1 MPTQPSAPAAPAP
14 FVLLAAIA
22 LLAGGCASPGGA
34 APVTTAQPAAA
45 AIAAAT
51 PPVAAAAETPP
62 GPTVEEARRFMD
74 ATESEIRALAIEA
87 AHAGWVQSTYITLDS
102 QVLAAKANE
111 RLIGATMARAKES
124 RRFADLDLPPELAR
138 KMRLLQ
144 VGLVLPAP
152 SDAAQRGELTRIA
165 AEMEAIYGAGKYCPG
180 RTTGDAEADQDA
192 PAPGSDQTG
201 DDESCLD
208 LEELSN
214 VLAESRDPA
223 KLKDAWVGW
232 RTVSPAM
239 RDEFVRYVELANQ
252 GARELGF
259 ADLGALWR
267 SKYDMEPDAFAVEVD
282 RLWGQVQPFYEA
294 VHCYVRGRLNAKYGD
309 AVQPK
314 TGPIRADLLGNMW
327 AQEWGNVWDVV
338 GPQGG
343 GGAVDVTAL
352 LERKKVDPMEMVRIG
367 ERFFTSLGFEPL
379 PGTFWER
386 SLFTKPED
394 RDVVCHASAWSID
407 FEDDLRIKMCI
418 EVNKE
423 DFVTIHHELG
433 HNFYQRAYNEKPLL
447 FQDSANDGFH
457 EAVGDTIALSVTPEY
472 LEEIGLLAT
481 VPPAGNDVPQLL
493 RDALDKIAFLPF
505 GLLVDQ
511 WRWKVFSG
519 EISPERYNAT
529 WWELVEKYQGLVPPT
544 PRSEADFDPAAKYHI
559 AANVPYTRYFLA
571 RMLQFQFHRALCEAA
586 GETGP
591 LHRCS
596 IYGSK
601 EAGRRLQEMLALG
614 MSRPWPEALEALT
627 GSPQMDATAIL
638 DYFAPLESWLD
649 EQNAGQQCGW

>member
-1 MPTQPSAPAAPAP
+1 MPHQPDPSRPRGLALAAALALLAAAPFPAAAQAPAAGTAP
-14 FVLLAAIA
+14 
-22 LLAGGCASPGGA
+22 
-34 APVTTAQPAAA
+34 TADD
-45 AIAAAT
+45 
-51 PPVAAAAETPP
+51 
-62 GPTVEEARRFMD
+62 ARRFVEE
-74 ATESEIRALAIEA
+74 TEKELLDLAIEA
-87 AHAGWVQSTYITLDS
+87 SHAGWVQSTYITLDS

-111 RLIGATMARAKES
+111 RLIGATMQRAKDS
-124 RRFADLDLPPELAR
+124 RRFAGLELPPDVAR
-138 KMRLLQ
+138 KIKLLQ

-152 SDAAQRGELTRIA
+152 SDAEQRGELTRIA
-165 AEMEAIYGAGKYCPG
+165 SEMEAIYGAGKYCPA
-180 RTTGDAEADQDA
+180 RPTGEAEAADQDA
-192 PAPGSDQTG
+192 PPG
-201 DDESCLD
+201 DDEACLD

-214 VLAESRDPA
+214 ILAESRDPA
-223 KLKDAWVGW
+223 QLQAAWVGW

-239 RDEFVRYVELANQ
+239 RDEFVRYVELANE
-252 GARELGF
+252 GAKELGF

-267 SKYDMEPDAFAVEVD
+267 SKYDMDPDAFAVEVD
-282 RLWGQVQPFYEA
+282 RLWGQVQPFYDSL
-294 VHCYVRGRLNAKYGD
+294 HCYVRGRLNAKYGD

-338 GPQGG
+338 GPEGG
-343 GGAVDVTAL
+343 GGAVNVTEL
-352 LERKKVDPMEMVRIG
+352 LEKKGVDAMETVRIG
-367 ERFFTSLGFEPL
+367 ERFFTSLGFDPL
-379 PGTFWER
+379 PPTFWER
-386 SLFTKPED
+386 SMFTKPED

-418 EVNKE
+418 EVNEE

-457 EAVGDTIALSVTPEY
+457 EAVGDTVALSVTPEY
-472 LEEIGLLAT
+472 LKEIGLLDE

-493 RDALDKIAFLPF
+493 KDALDKIAFLPF

-519 EISPERYNAT
+519 EIPPERYNET
-529 WWELVEKYQGLVPPT
+529 WWELVEKYQGLRPPVA
-544 PRSEADFDPAAKYHI
+544 RSEEHFDPAAKYHI

-571 RMLQFQFHRALCEAA
+571 RLLQFQFHRSLCQAA

-601 EAGRRLQEMLALG
+601 EAGKRLQDMLALG
-614 MSRPWPEALEALT
+614 LSRPWPDALEALT
-627 GSPQMDATAIL
+627 GSRQMDATAIQ
-638 DYFAPLESWLD
+638 DYFAPLKTWLD
-649 EQNAGQQCGW
+649 EQNAGQTCGW